1 MGELALSLQ
10 ITSDKSWRDVSRISL
25 GHKIWSSA
33 RDIFNLQ
40 KGSCCVAP
48 KKCKTDIFVNVPTIM
63 RTDSN
68 FGRATE
74 KENVLCSNMISGQT
88 FYQQRPYL
96 EHVKTEPIHYNCFYA
111 KVYFLPP
118 PLLLVGWSAGNKNE
132 SNILLTG
139 LHVHR
144 RTTQQLNYF
153 PFF

>member
-1 MGELALSLQ
+1 
-10 ITSDKSWRDVSRISL
+10 
-25 GHKIWSSA
+25 
-33 RDIFNLQ
+33 
-40 KGSCCVAP
+40 
-48 KKCKTDIFVNVPTIM
+48 M

-139 LHVHR
+139 LHAHR
-144 RTTQQLNYF
+144 RTT
-153 PFF
+153 